1 MFAIVRPELFFDNGG
16 DHFVKESKV
25 VEKIHKHDH
34 MNSSIEAGNVTSL
47 CVHPATGTNQ

>member
-1 MFAIVRPELFFDNGG
+1 MFAIVRPELFSGSGG
-16 DHFVKESKV
+16 DHFAKETNV

-34 MNSSIEAGNVTSL
+34 MSSSIEAGNATSL